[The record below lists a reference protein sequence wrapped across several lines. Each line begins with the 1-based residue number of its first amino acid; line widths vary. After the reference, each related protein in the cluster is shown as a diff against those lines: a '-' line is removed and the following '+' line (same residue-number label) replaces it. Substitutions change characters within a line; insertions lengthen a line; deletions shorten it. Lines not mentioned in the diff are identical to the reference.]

1 MLVSDHQYVTWLKD
15 IKSNIQRSQI
25 KASVAVNTELIK
37 MYLYLGKEISE
48 KQADSVWGSG
58 FIDQLSKDLK
68 AEFPE
73 MSGFSKTN
81 LFAIKKFYAFYKNCF
96 ELLPQVGGNVFQIIP
111 QAGGNFNERFLKCFL
126 IPWKHNIL
134 IIEKIKDIN
143 ISLFYVE
150 QTLENNWSRAVLEY
164 QIETKLHERQG
175 NIVSNFRNTLPEIQG
190 DLAQQL
196 FKDPYHF
203 EFLSLSEHSKES
215 DLERQLIKNITY
227 FLLELGK
234 GFAYMGNQFKLYA
247 GDKEYRTDLL
257 FYHTKLRCYI
267 IIELKIGD
275 FKPEYVGKLNFYLNV
290 IDDTVKMEDDNLT
303 IGIILCK
310 SKDNI
315 EVEYSIKNIQKP
327 IGVGQYIHT
336 RELPDYLRSNIP
348 SQKEWNVFLDKN
360 I

>member
-1 MLVSDHQYVTWLKD
+1 MIIADQQYITWLRD

-37 MYLYLGKEISE
+37 MYWYLGKEISE
-48 KQADSVWGSG
+48 KQEKSVWGSG

-68 AEFPE
+68 ADFQE
-73 MSGFSKTN
+73 MSGFSPKNLRYCKSFYEFWQQAVANLQTN
-81 LFAIKKFYAFYKNCF
+81 ENQLHIF
-96 ELLPQVGGNVFQIIP
+96 E
-111 QAGGNFNERFLKCFL
+111 
-126 IPWKHNIL
+126 IPWGHHIMIL
-134 IIEKIKDIN
+134 QKVKNEGEA
-143 ISLFYVE
+143 LFYVE
-150 QTLENNWSRAVLEY
+150 QTIENNWSRAVLEY

-175 NIVSNFRNTLPEIQG
+175 NIVSNFRNTLPEIHS

-203 EFLSLSEHSKES
+203 EFLSLSKHSKEA
-215 DLERQLIKNITY
+215 DLERQLIKNITE

-234 GFAYMGNQFKLYA
+234 GFAYMGNQFKLFA
-247 GDKEYRTDLL
+247 GSKEYRTDLL
-257 FYHTKLRCYI
+257 FYHTRLRCYI

-275 FKPEYVGKLNFYLNV
+275 FKPEYAGKLNFYLNV
-290 IDDTVKMEDDNLT
+290 IDDTVKSEEDKQT

-327 IGVGQYIHT
+327 IGVGQYIFT
-336 RELPDYLRSNIP
+336 SELPENLKSIIP
-348 SQKEWNVFLDKN
+348 SQKEWNSILENNF
-360 I
+360 

>member
-37 MYLYLGKEISE
+37 MYWYLGKEISE
-48 KQADSVWGSG
+48 KQANSVWGSG

-68 AEFPE
+68 AEFPD
-73 MSGFSKTN
+73 MSGFSAKN
-81 LFAIKKFYAFYKNCF
+81 LRYCKSFYEFWQQPVADLQLF
-96 ELLPQVGGNVFQIIP
+96 EGQLNIFM
-111 QAGGNFNERFLKCFL
+111 
-126 IPWKHNIL
+126 IPWGHHIMIL
-134 IIEKIKDIN
+134 QKVKIVN
-143 ISLFYVE
+143 QAFFYVE

-267 IIELKIGD
+267 IIELKMGD

-290 IDDTVKMEDDNLT
+290 IDDTVKMEDDSLT

>member
-1 MLVSDHQYVTWLKD
+1 MIIADQQYITWLKD
-15 IKSNIQRSQI
+15 IKSNIKSSQL

-37 MYLYLGKEISE
+37 MYWYLGKEISE
-48 KQADSVWGSG
+48 KQEKAAWGVG

-68 AEFPE
+68 AEFLE

-81 LFAIKKFYAFYKNCF
+81 LFAIRKFYNYYKDCF
-96 ELLPQVGGNVFQIIP
+96 QIFPQVGGQDFQIIP
-111 QAGGNFNERFLKCFL
+111 QAGGQLNEQFLKCFL

-134 IIEKIKDIN
+134 IIEKIKDLN
-143 ISLFYVE
+143 CALFYIE

-164 QIETKLHERQG
+164 QLETKLHERQG
-175 NIVSNFRNTLPEIQG
+175 NIVSNFRNTLPEIHS

-203 EFLSLSEHSKES
+203 EFLSISKHSKEA
-215 DLERQLIKNITY
+215 DLERQLIKNITE

-234 GFAYMGNQFKLYA
+234 GFAYMGNQYKLYA
-247 GDKEYRTDLL
+247 GSKEYITDLL

-275 FKPEYVGKLNFYLNV
+275 FKPEYAGKLNFYLNV
-290 IDDTVKMEDDNLT
+290 IDDTVKSEDDNQT

-327 IGVGQYIHT
+327 IGVGQYIYT
-336 RELPDYLRSNIP
+336 SELPENLKSNIP
-348 SQKEWNVFLDKN
+348 SQKEWNSILENN